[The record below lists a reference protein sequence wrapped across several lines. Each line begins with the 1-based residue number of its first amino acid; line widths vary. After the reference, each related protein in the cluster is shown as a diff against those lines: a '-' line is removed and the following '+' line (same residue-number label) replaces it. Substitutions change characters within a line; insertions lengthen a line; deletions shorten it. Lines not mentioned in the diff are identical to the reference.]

1 MFSWRVSYE
10 KAMTHC
16 KSLGGYLA
24 LPSTNQVE
32 WGKTKTPKTGEWSLD
47 RMTLDQTTRS
57 KVFVKFGTRLN
68 LFFGSRLKVFINF
81 GTRSK
86 VLLMF

>member
-24 LPSTNQVE
+24 LPTTNQVE
-32 WGKTKTPKTGEWSLD
+32 WGKTETPKT
-47 RMTLDQTTRS
+47 
-57 KVFVKFGTRLN
+57 
-68 LFFGSRLKVFINF
+68 
-81 GTRSK
+81 
-86 VLLMF
+86 